1 MNFKLLQKLLFFMV
15 LGLSLSS
22 LQSCGD
28 VEETIEDVAKDY
40 GEISGNSLVATGGYR
55 DVKPLKAT
63 ILASIKT
70 AYQGAYTTL
79 GVEFTPNTPD
89 FNSSETKF
97 AFSNSGISN
106 GHFETVLSDD
116 GEGLLKPGTTYYY
129 RAYVYMAGT
138 KYNGEVRSF
147 VTPDLQVS
155 KTNLVDLGVS
165 VKWASS
171 NMGANA
177 PEIAGT
183 ALQQCYAFE
192 NFNNDRWDEVVS
204 LYYPS
209 NYGKPS
215 YFPDNVD
222 DDNWLGT
229 RDYDVV
235 TRTMGSGYRIPTADE
250 WRELEEE
257 CYWKNGVY
265 NGVKGFY
272 ISDREDGTNVIFL
285 PYIKKSTKH
294 DITVYLSA
302 PDDIIWN
309 LREVMDLE
317 IQFLKD
323 LNRGN
328 LDINDFEYLITRFY
342 WDRLDIE
349 MMEFGQGEVLTETSH
364 IFNDHG
370 LILRPKE
377 PYIANYISDDD
388 LSWTHPTTGK
398 TYNFYKETDTY
409 GGGVLYVRPVSNSNR

>member
-15 LGLSLSS
+15 LGLSLFN
-22 LQSCGD
+22 LQSCSE
-28 VEETIEDVAKDY
+28 VEEPIEDVTDDY
-40 GEISGNSLVATGGYR
+40 GKISGNSLVATGGYR

-70 AYQGAYTTL
+70 TYQGAYTSL

-89 FNSSETKF
+89 FNSSKTSSVRSKT
-97 AFSNSGISN
+97 GVTN
-106 GHFETVLSDD
+106 GHFETVLSYGDV
-116 GEGLLKPGTTYYY
+116 GALEPGTTYYY
-129 RAYVYMAGT
+129 RAYAYMAGT

-165 VKWASS
+165 VKWASN

-192 NFNNDRWDEVVS
+192 NFNNDRWDEVVL
-204 LYYPS
+204 LYCS
-209 NYGKPS
+209 TTGKPS

-235 TRTMGSGYRIPTADE
+235 TRTMGSGYRIPTEYE
-250 WRELEEE
+250 WRELEEM

-272 ISDREDGTNVIFL
+272 ISDRLDGTNVIFL
-285 PYIKKSTKH
+285 PYIKKSPKH

-302 PDDIIWN
+302 PGGIISN
-309 LREVMDLE
+309 LERVMDRE
-317 IQFLKD
+317 KKFLKD
-323 LNRGN
+323 INKGN
-328 LDINDFEYLITRFY
+328 LTYNDFMYIIDRFFS
-342 WDRLDIE
+342 DRLDIE
-349 MMEFGQGEVLTETSH
+349 KMHFGQGEVLTETSH
-364 IFNDHG
+364 IFNDLG

-377 PYIANYISDDD
+377 SNIASYINDDD

-398 TYNFYKETDTY
+398 TYNFYKEIDTY

>member
-15 LGLSLSS
+15 LGLSLSG

-40 GEISGNSLVATGGYR
+40 GKISGNSLVATGGYR

-89 FNSSETKF
+89 FNSSETKY

-165 VKWASS
+165 VKWASN
-171 NMGANA
+171 NMGANS

-183 ALQQCYAFE
+183 ALQQCYAFK

-204 LYYPS
+204 LYYS
-209 NYGKPS
+209 INTGKPS
-215 YFPDNVD
+215 YFPNDVD
-222 DDNWLGT
+222 DYNWLGN

-250 WRELEEE
+250 WEELEEW
-257 CYWKNGVY
+257 CYWKTGVY

-272 ISDREDGTNVIFL
+272 ISDRVDGTNVIFL

-302 PDDIIWN
+302 PDDIIRN

-317 IQFLKD
+317 RQ
-323 LNRGN
+323 
-328 LDINDFEYLITRFY
+328 YLIDCCQNLTTDEFLEIKSGFY
-342 WDRLDIE
+342 QNRLYIE
-349 MMEFGQGEVLTETSH
+349 TEFGQGEVLTETSH
-364 IFNDHG
+364 IFNEDG
-370 LILRPKE
+370 LILRPIE
-377 PYIANYISDDD
+377 SNIASYISDDD
-388 LSWTHPTTGK
+388 LSWTHPTTRK
-398 TYNFYKETDTY
+398 TYHFYKETDTY
-409 GGGVLYVRPVSNSNR
+409 GGGVLYVRPVSNR

>member
-40 GEISGNSLVATGGYR
+40 GKISGNSLVATGGYR

-165 VKWASS
+165 VKWASN

-183 ALQQCYAFE
+183 ALQQCCAFK
-192 NFNNDRWDEVVS
+192 NFDIETS
-204 LYYPS
+204 PHYL
-209 NYGKPS
+209 
-215 YFPDNVD
+215 PDNVD
-222 DDNWLGT
+222 DDNWLGN

-235 TRTMGSGYRIPTADE
+235 TRTMGSKYRIPTEDE

-265 NGVKGFY
+265 NGVKGF
-272 ISDREDGTNVIFL
+272 
-285 PYIKKSTKH
+285 
-294 DITVYLSA
+294 
-302 PDDIIWN
+302 
-309 LREVMDLE
+309 
-317 IQFLKD
+317 
-323 LNRGN
+323 
-328 LDINDFEYLITRFY
+328 
-342 WDRLDIE
+342 
-349 MMEFGQGEVLTETSH
+349 
-364 IFNDHG
+364 
-370 LILRPKE
+370 
-377 PYIANYISDDD
+377 
-388 LSWTHPTTGK
+388 
-398 TYNFYKETDTY
+398 
-409 GGGVLYVRPVSNSNR
+409 